1 MLKKRKKSRKLL
13 SGPVVRTPWRV
24 WIQSVVR
31 EMRSQK
37 LCGMAKKKKKKK
49 KKKRELKQNKN
60 KSNMRTIG
68 ENINHKGKP
77 KL

>member
-1 MLKKRKKSRKLL
+1 MEGVDSIC
-13 SGPVVRTPWRV
+13 GQGNEIPEAV
-24 WIQSVVR
+24 WHGQ
-31 EMRSQK
+31 
-37 LCGMAKKKKKKK
+37 KK

-68 ENINHKGKP
+68 ENVNHKGKP